1 MTNLFKIDGP
11 RSPEPADEG
20 DLIGVRFLATK
31 GERVVLLAMEARIVL
46 YAYPMTHVRGSYAA
60 GDCVLQPG
68 ERTGGS
74 SGPPSIRGLHPI

>member
-1 MTNLFKIDGP
+1 
-11 RSPEPADEG
+11 
-20 DLIGVRFLATK
+20 
-31 GERVVLLAMEARIVL
+31 MEARIVL